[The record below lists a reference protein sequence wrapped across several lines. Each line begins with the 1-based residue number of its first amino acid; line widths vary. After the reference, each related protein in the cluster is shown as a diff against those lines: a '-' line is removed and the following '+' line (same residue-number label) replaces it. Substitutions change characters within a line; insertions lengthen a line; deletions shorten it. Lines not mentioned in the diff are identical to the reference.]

1 MKTSNKLL
9 LSFVGLIVLL
19 MLLSD
24 TVMWANYKRGKS
36 GDGLLTDD
44 NNNSKEHKIAVNAFK
59 VLKIEGTSSDR
70 LTVDSDEKYQISFWG
85 EKDQRFDYRTQ
96 NDTMFIKLKDGEHFT
111 LQCPALQ
118 TVILSEGTG
127 ISVRE
132 FKLPSLNILAGKSC
146 RIELIDMNVNVLDVT
161 GGEENEFIAMG
172 NKSLVDSIHLQ
183 LGKSSV
189 LKSYEVPYG
198 RVSMAVDSLRELE
211 LRGESLTSMKQIK

>member
-24 TVMWANYKRGKS
+24 TVMWANYKRGRS

-44 NNNSKEHKIAVNAFK
+44 DNTRERMIPVSAYK
-59 VLKIEGTSSDR
+59 VLKIEGMTRNR
-70 LTVDSDEKYQISFWG
+70 LTVDRGEKYQIKFWG
-85 EKDQRFDYRTQ
+85 DKDQQLNYSTR
-96 NDTMFIKLKDGEHFT
+96 NDTMFIKLRGENPFV

-127 ISVRE
+127 ISLRD
-132 FKLPSLNILAGKSC
+132 FDLPALNIQAGKSC
-146 RIELIDMNVNVLDVT
+146 DIELIDVKVNVLDVS
-161 GGEENEFIAMG
+161 GGEENAFTAMG
-172 NKSLVDSIHLQ
+172 NKSRVDSIHLQ

-189 LKSYEVPYG
+189 LKSFEVPYG
-198 RVSMAVDSLRELE
+198 HVSMAVDNLRELQ
-211 LRGESLTSMKQIK
+211 LTGESLTSMKQIR